1 MDDTTCVLVVSDQP
15 ALRRFLEEILRR
27 EGVRGSFV
35 TTSHEGLLLLEQGA
49 FRVLFADLDM
59 PAVNDEFVRC
69 AVSIQP
75 RLSVIILGSPDALR
89 SAPERI
95 RVAGVEYLAKPM
107 VASSVR
113 SVIASALARSSV
125 RGCVHDATGTAIGS
139 GNGFSKRPAS
149 AGPRLIAKSAAMR
162 GLLDLVPKIARS
174 EIAVLLEGEPGV
186 GKTAMA
192 REIHRQSPRASGP
205 FVRVACGALRDS
217 EMDAKLFGFYGQDCR
232 GDAPPSLLESSEG
245 GTLFLSDVSQLPLWA
260 QVRLLNIVQQGRN
273 RPSEESVAP
282 GPGVRLIASTSVDLE
297 VLVAEGRFC
306 AGLYY
311 LLTAVRLSIPA
322 LRYRQDDIRAIT
334 EHLLANADSPR
345 GVPGSSPPW
354 HFSEETWQY
363 LLHYDWPG
371 NVLQLAGVVAH
382 AVALADSAEIGHAC
396 IADSLHRPH
405 HHDDRERIAVPLAG
419 GLKEMERTI
428 IEHVIQRCRGNKA
441 AAARILGLHRRTLYR
456 LLEEE
461 RSTGG
466 EHEASQILLG
476 TVGS

>member
-1 MDDTTCVLVVSDQP
+1 MDDTTSILVVSDQP
-15 ALRRFLEEILRR
+15 ELRRFLEEIFRR
-27 EGVRGSFV
+27 EGVRASFV
-35 TTSHEGLLLLEQGA
+35 TTSPEGLLLLEQGA
-49 FRVLFADLDM
+49 FRALFADLDM
-59 PAVNDEFVRC
+59 PSVNDEFVRC

-75 RLSVIILGSPDALR
+75 RLSVILLGQPDALR

-95 RVAGVEYLAKPM
+95 RVAGVEYLVKPL

-113 SVIASALARSSV
+113 SVIASTKARISARGRV
-125 RGCVHDATGTAIGS
+125 RDVTGMAIDS
-139 GNGFSKRPAS
+139 GGGVSKRPVS

-162 GLLDLVPKIARS
+162 GILDLVPKIARS
-174 EIAVLLEGEPGV
+174 EIAVLIQGEAGV
-186 GKTAMA
+186 GKTSVA
-192 REIHRQSPRASGP
+192 REIHQLSPRASGP

-217 EMDAKLFGFYGQDCR
+217 EVDAKLFGPCGQDFR
-232 GDAPPSLLESSEG
+232 GDATPSLLESSEG
-245 GTLFLSDVSQLPLWA
+245 GTLFLSDVSHLPLWA
-260 QVRLLNIVQQGRN
+260 QVRLLNIIQQGRN
-273 RPSEESVAP
+273 RSPEES
-282 GPGVRLIASTSVDLE
+282 GPLPSVRLIASTIVDLE
-297 VLVAEGRFC
+297 TLVAEGRFC

-311 LLTAVRLSIPA
+311 FLTAVRLSIPA
-322 LRYRQDDIRAIT
+322 LRYRQEDIRAIT
-334 EHLLANADSPR
+334 EHLLATAGSPR
-345 GVPGSSPPW
+345 GMPGSSTPW

-382 AVALADSAEIGHAC
+382 AVALADGAEIGHAC

-405 HHDDRERIAVPLAG
+405 HCDDSERIAVPLAG

-461 RSTGG
+461 KPTGG
-466 EHEASQILLG
+466 KHGTPQVLLG